1 MPQPFIEHVN
11 ITVSNLERSATL
23 LSDIFGWHQR
33 WRGTAHNG
41 GPVIHLGS
49 DRAYL
54 ALYTGPDGQHQGLH
68 HGKGAPLNHIGV
80 QVDDLDAV
88 EARVIAAGLEPHSHG
103 DYEPGR
109 RFYFFDPDGI
119 EFEVVSY
126 ADTKMTPTEERLSR
140 LDMLRR

>member
-1 MPQPFIEHVN
+1 MTHPFIEHVN
-11 ITVSNLERSATL
+11 LTVSDPDRSAAI
-23 LSDIFGWHQR
+23 LSAIFGWHKR
-33 WRGTAHNG
+33 WRGRAHNG
-41 GPVIHLGS
+41 GPVIHLGGE
-49 DRAYL
+49 RGYL
-54 ALYTGPDGQHQGLH
+54 ALYTGPDGEHHGLH

-109 RFYFFDPDGI
+109 RFYFFDADGI

-126 ADTKMTPTEERLSR
+126 DEPRSR
-140 LDMLRR
+140 